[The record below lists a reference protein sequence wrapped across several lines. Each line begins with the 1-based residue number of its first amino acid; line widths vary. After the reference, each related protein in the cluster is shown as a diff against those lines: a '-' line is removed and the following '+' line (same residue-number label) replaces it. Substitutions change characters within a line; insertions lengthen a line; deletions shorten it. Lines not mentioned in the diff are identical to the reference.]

1 MKDTDY
7 FTEDLEAAKKLWAE
21 GIAEAGWDPAT
32 GFTITHNTGEGH
44 KKIATALADM
54 WKTAFGVEVKIEEQE
69 WAVFLQNR
77 TALNYDVARAG
88 WGADYNDP
96 MTFIDMFTSTS
107 GNNDLGFNN
116 AEYDQLVKDAYA
128 TQDPAKRMELM
139 TKAEKILIGDN
150 TALLPLYYYTRIW
163 MNKPYVKDVVI
174 DYSGNMDYTRGYI
187 EQH

>member
-1 MKDTDY
+1 
-7 FTEDLEAAKKLWAE
+7 
-21 GIAEAGWDPAT
+21 
-32 GFTITHNTGEGH
+32 
-44 KKIATALADM
+44 
-54 WKTAFGVEVKIEEQE
+54 
-69 WAVFLQNR
+69 
-77 TALNYDVARAG
+77 
-88 WGADYNDP
+88 

-107 GNNDLGFNN
+107 GNNDLGFKN